1 MYALGNQIS
10 RFRTCLYDH
19 RPCNLQ
25 YLTCLLQLSMTRL
38 LSLVI
43 LMGTNQAFFLYL
55 RKNSFNFV

>member
-1 MYALGNQIS
+1 
-10 RFRTCLYDH
+10 
-19 RPCNLQ
+19 LQ